1 MLRKVKTALLS
12 VSDKTGIVEFS
23 QFLASQGVKLLST
36 GGTALLLRD
45 NGLDVT
51 DVSEHTG
58 FPEMLDGRVKT
69 LHPKVHGGILG
80 RRDMESHKAAMAE
93 HNIDT
98 IDMVVINLYPFEE
111 TIARGADFDESIE
124 NIDIG
129 GPAMIRSAAKNH
141 NDVAVL
147 LSSDDYVSVQ
157 TEMAANDGATT
168 LALRKR
174 LAYQAYAR
182 TAAYDSAISTWFA
195 TQVSDDLPSTFS
207 VAATIKQPLRY
218 GENPH
223 QRAAFYQIGESE
235 GTLAGARQ
243 LQGKEL
249 SYNNINDTDAAWSLV
264 QEFDAAVPTVAI
276 IKHANP
282 CGVATGATLED
293 AYKRAFSCDSQ
304 SAFGGIIALN
314 STIDEAA
321 AAAISSQF
329 AEVIIAPDAD
339 EAALAVFAKK
349 KNLRVLLTGEPKS
362 GHSVPQLKVVSGGL
376 LVQDADLK
384 LFGDAGLKT
393 VTKRAPSAQELADL
407 TFAFQVCKHLKSNAI
422 VLAKD
427 GMTVGL
433 GAGQMS
439 RVDSVRI
446 SSWKAEA
453 AGMGT
458 QGAVLASDAFFPFD
472 DNVHAAHEAGIT
484 ALVQPGGSIRDEE
497 VIAAADKYDMTMVFT
512 AMRHFRH

>member
-1 MLRKVKTALLS
+1 MLKTVKTALIS
-12 VSDKTGIVEFS
+12 VSDKTGIVEFCT
-23 QFLASQGVKLLST
+23 FLAEHHVKLLST
-36 GGTALLLRD
+36 GGTASLLRD
-45 NGLDVT
+45 AGLVVT
-51 DVSEHTG
+51 DVSDHTG

-80 RRDMESHKAAMAE
+80 RRDMPSHHAAMHEYGIEA
-93 HNIDT
+93 
-98 IDMVVINLYPFEE
+98 IDMVVINLYPFEA
-111 TIARGADFDESIE
+111 TIERGADFDESIE

-147 LSSDDYVSVQ
+147 LSADDYAEVRA
-157 TEMAANDGATT
+157 EMVAHNGATR
-168 LALRKR
+168 LEFRKR

-195 TQVSDDLPSTFS
+195 AQLSDAMPSNFS
-207 VAATIKQPLRY
+207 IAATLKQPLRY

-223 QRAAFYQIGESE
+223 QRAAFYQIGTSE

-249 SYNNINDTDAAWSLV
+249 SYNNISDTDAAWQLV
-264 QEFDAAVPTVAI
+264 QECDKSTPTVAI

-282 CGVATGATLED
+282 CGVATGKTLEE
-293 AYKRAFSCDSQ
+293 AYRRAFSCDSQ

-314 STIDEAA
+314 GVIDEGAA
-321 AAAISSQF
+321 KAISEQF

-339 EAALAVFAKK
+339 EAALAVFATK
-349 KNLRVLLTGEPKS
+349 KNLRVLLTGKPKL
-362 GHSVPQLKVVSGGL
+362 GATIPQLKVVSGGL
-376 LVQDADLK
+376 LVQDADMA
-384 LFGDAGLKT
+384 LFGDNGMKT
-393 VTKRAPSAQELADL
+393 VTKRTPSAQELADL
-407 TFAFQVCKHLKSNAI
+407 TFAFLVCKHLKSNAI
-422 VLAKD
+422 VMAKD

-446 SSWKAEA
+446 AGWKAES

-472 DNVHAAHEAGIT
+472 DNVHAAAKAGIT
-484 ALVQPGGSIRDEE
+484 ALVQPGGSVRDDE
-497 VIAAADKYDMTMVFT
+497 VIAAADSYGMAMVFT
-512 AMRHFRH
+512 HMRHFRH

>member
-1 MLRKVKTALLS
+1 MLRKVKTALIS

-23 QFLASQGVKLLST
+23 QFLASQNIKILST
-36 GGTALLLRD
+36 GGTASLLRE

-51 DVSEHTG
+51 DVSDHTG

-80 RRDMESHKAAMAE
+80 RRDMESHQVAMAE
-93 HNIDT
+93 HDIDD

-111 TIARGADFDESIE
+111 TVARGADFDESIE

-147 LSSDDYVSVQ
+147 LSADDYESVH
-157 TEMAANDGATT
+157 TEMEANDGATT
-168 LALRKR
+168 LELRKR

-223 QRAAFYQIGESE
+223 QRAAFYQMGDIT

-249 SYNNINDTDAAWSLV
+249 SYNNISDTDAAWSLV
-264 QEFDAAVPTVAI
+264 QEFDAATPTVAI

-282 CGVATGATLED
+282 CGVATGKTLEE

-314 STIDEAA
+314 ATIDAPAA
-321 AAAISSQF
+321 EAISSQF

-339 EAALAVFAKK
+339 EAALAIFAKK
-349 KNLRVLLTGEPKS
+349 KNLRVLLTGEPKY
-362 GHSVPQLKVVSGGL
+362 GHNIPQLKVVSGGL

-384 LFGDAGLKT
+384 LFGDEGMTT
-393 VTKRAPSAQELADL
+393 VTKREPTAQEIADL

-427 GMTVGL
+427 GMSVGL

-446 SSWKAEA
+446 SSWKADA

-458 QGAVLASDAFFPFD
+458 KGAVLASDAFFPFD

-484 ALVQPGGSIRDEE
+484 ALIQPGGSIRDEE
-497 VIAAADKYDMTMVFT
+497 VIAAADKYDMAMVLT
-512 AMRHFRH
+512 GMRHFRH